1 VTESRPPGSDSGPD
15 YSDPIFGM
23 SGLPRRPVVASAPVT
38 GGLALPDAPVPVREY
53 PGRTYGR
60 PDKEAYPEQPP
71 PDAPWPLVSGKPPAP
86 RRRVLGVVVAVV
98 AVLLVAGGLATTWL
112 LVGGGSRGTSTPE
125 QAVDGFLSGIFV
137 THDPADAARHVCERA
152 RDEAELA
159 QIVFLVKQNEEAY
172 TAART
177 TWSYLPIRREGRQAS
192 AEVTLTMTTLS
203 EQASSR
209 TITLL
214 LVDDR
219 GWWVCDV
226 RTA

>member
-1 VTESRPPGSDSGPD
+1 MTESRPPGPDSDPD

-23 SGLPRRPVVASAPVT
+23 SGLPRRPVVASAPVA
-38 GGLALPDAPVPVREY
+38 GGLAHAHAQGPGQEY
-53 PGRTYGR
+53 PGRAYGR
-60 PDKEAYPEQPP
+60 PEKDAYPAQPAE
-71 PDAPWPLVSGKPPAP
+71 DAPWPLVSGKPPAP
-86 RRRVLGVVVAVV
+86 RRPVLGVVVAVV
-98 AVLLVAGGLATTWL
+98 AVLLVAGGLTTTWL
-112 LVGGGSRGTSTPE
+112 LVGAGSRGTATPE

-137 THDPADAARHVCERA
+137 THDPADAGRYVCQRA

-177 TWSYLPIRREGRQAS
+177 TWSHPPILREGRQAS